1 MNQNDL
7 TVGRIYHE
15 NRKKLG
21 FLRIN
26 GDIGHD
32 TVVTSSKLNRPGLE
46 ISGFWES
53 FDPHRIQL
61 IGEGEFRYIK
71 TLSGEKVEE
80 IFEHFFSAKI
90 PLMIFAHDVKPPVCA
105 VRLARKYQVAL
116 LATPVTTTLLVA
128 SLLDYLDRELAP
140 STIIHGSLVDVYG
153 IGLLLTGPSGI
164 GKSEIA
170 LDLVGRGHRLV
181 ADDVVKI
188 IRRADNIIIGSGV
201 EILEHHLELRGLG
214 IVDVR
219 NIYGIRAIR
228 QQKRIE
234 VQIELEEWD
243 NTKNFE
249 RIGAQEKYNKIL
261 DVDIPIIN
269 LPIYPGKNITVIAEV
284 IALNHVLK
292 IMGTN
297 AALNFQKKIAATI
310 RQKTQISDLQ
320 NYLKKDL
327 E

>member
-1 MNQNDL
+1 MNADLL

-15 NRKKLG
+15 NRKKFG
-21 FLRIN
+21 FTRIN
-26 GDIGHD
+26 GEIGQD

-53 FDPHRIQL
+53 FDPLRIQL
-61 IGEGEFRYIK
+61 IGEGEYRYIK
-71 TLSGEKVEE
+71 KLPREE
-80 IFEHFFSAKI
+80 VRQVFEHFFKAGI
-90 PLMIFAHDVKPPVCA
+90 PLMIFAHQVKPPVCI
-105 VRLARKYQVAL
+105 VELARKYQVAL
-116 LATPVTTTLLVA
+116 LSTPVTTTLLVA
-128 SLLDYLDRELAP
+128 SLLDYLDWELAP
-140 STIIHGSLVDVYG
+140 STIVHGSLVDVYG
-153 IGLLLTGPSGI
+153 IGLLLTGRSAI

-170 LDLVGRGHRLV
+170 LDLVERGHRLV

-188 IRRADNIIIGSGV
+188 IRRADNVVIGTSV
-201 EILEHHLELRGLG
+201 EMLEHHLELRGLG

-219 NIYGIRAIR
+219 QIFGIRAVR

-234 VQIELEEWD
+234 VQVELEDWD
-243 NTKNFE
+243 NEKGFE
-249 RIGAQEKYNKIL
+249 RVGSVDKHSKIL
-261 DVDIPIIN
+261 DVDVPLIN

-297 AALNFQKKIAATI
+297 AAHDFEKKIAASI
-310 RQKTQISDLQ
+310 RQKIRIDEIQ

>member
-1 MNQNDL
+1 MSTDIL
-7 TVGRIYHE
+7 TVGRIYQE

-21 FLRIN
+21 LTRIN
-26 GDIGHD
+26 GDIGFE

-53 FDPHRIQL
+53 FDPFRIQL

-71 TLSGEKVEE
+71 RFPKDRICAT
-80 IFEHFFSAKI
+80 FEHFFSAKI
-90 PLMIFAHDVKPPVCA
+90 PLMIFAHNVKPPACVIQ
-105 VRLARKYQVAL
+105 LASQYNVAL
-116 LATPVTTTLLVA
+116 LATPLTTTILVA
-128 SLLDYLDRELAP
+128 ALLDYLDWELAP
-140 STIIHGSLVDVYG
+140 STIMHGSLVDVYG
-153 IGLLLTGPSGI
+153 IGLFLTGPSGI

-170 LDLVGRGHRLV
+170 LDLVERGHRLV
-181 ADDVVKI
+181 ADDIVKV
-188 IRRADNIIIGSGV
+188 IRRADNVVIGTGI
-201 EILEHHLELRGLG
+201 EMLEHHLELRGLG

-219 NIYGIRAIR
+219 HIFGIRAVR

-234 VQIELEEWD
+234 VQVELEQWD
-243 NTKNFE
+243 STKSFE
-249 RIGAQEKYNKIL
+249 RIGVEEKYTKIL
-261 DVDIPIIN
+261 DVDLPLIK

-297 AALNFQKKIAATI
+297 AARDFQKKLTATI
-310 RQKTQISDLQ
+310 RQKTRSEDLQ

>member
-1 MNQNDL
+1 VNQIEL
-7 TVGRIYHE
+7 TVGRIYQE
-15 NRKKLG
+15 NRKNLG
-21 FLRIN
+21 FVRVN
-26 GDIGHD
+26 GDIGQD
-32 TVVTSSKLNRPGLE
+32 TTVTSSKLNRPGLE
-46 ISGFWES
+46 ITGFWDS

-71 TLSGEKVEE
+71 SLTREKVEE

-90 PLMIFAHDVKPPVCA
+90 PLMIFAHNVKPPVCA
-105 VRLARKYQVAL
+105 VRLARKYKVAL

-170 LDLVGRGHRLV
+170 LDLVERGHRLV
-181 ADDVVKI
+181 ADDIIKI
-188 IRRADNIIIGSGV
+188 IRRADNVIIGTGM
-201 EILEHHLELRGLG
+201 ELLEHHLELRGLG
-214 IVDVR
+214 IVDIR
-219 NIYGIRAIR
+219 NIFGIRAIR

-234 VQIELEEWD
+234 VQVELEEWD
-243 NTKNFE
+243 STKNFE
-249 RIGAQEKYNKIL
+249 RVGAQDKYTKIL
-261 DVDIPIIN
+261 GVNIPLIN

-310 RQKTQISDLQ
+310 RQKTQINTLQ

>member
-1 MNQNDL
+1 MNQIEL
-7 TVGRIYHE
+7 TVGRIYQE
-15 NRKKLG
+15 NRKNLG
-21 FLRIN
+21 FVRVN
-26 GDIGHD
+26 GDIGQD
-32 TVVTSSKLNRPGLE
+32 TTVTSSKLNRPGLE
-46 ISGFWES
+46 ITGFWDS

-71 TLSGEKVEE
+71 SLTREKVEE

-90 PLMIFAHDVKPPVCA
+90 PLMIFAHNVKPPVCA
-105 VRLARKYQVAL
+105 VRLARKYKVAL

-170 LDLVGRGHRLV
+170 LDLVERGHRLV
-181 ADDVVKI
+181 ADDIIKI
-188 IRRADNIIIGSGV
+188 IRRADNVIIGTGM
-201 EILEHHLELRGLG
+201 ELLEHHLELRGLG
-214 IVDVR
+214 IVDIR
-219 NIYGIRAIR
+219 NIFGIRAIR

-234 VQIELEEWD
+234 VQVELEEWD
-243 NTKNFE
+243 STKNFE
-249 RIGAQEKYNKIL
+249 RVGAQDKYTKIL
-261 DVDIPIIN
+261 GVNIPLIN

-310 RQKTQISDLQ
+310 RQKTQINTLQ

>member
-1 MNQNDL
+1 MNSGVL
-7 TVGRIYHE
+7 TVGRIYQE

-21 FLRIN
+21 FTRIN
-26 GDIGHD
+26 GDIGQN

-53 FDPHRIQL
+53 FDPFRIQL

-71 TLSGEKVEE
+71 QFPKERICET
-80 IFEHFFSAKI
+80 FEHFFASKI
-90 PLMIFAHDVKPPVCA
+90 PLMIFAHNVKPPACA
-105 VRLARKYQVAL
+105 IELAKKYQVAL
-116 LATPVTTTLLVA
+116 LATPLTTTILVA
-128 SLLDYLDRELAP
+128 ALLDYLDWELAP
-140 STIIHGSLVDVYG
+140 STILHGSLVDVYG
-153 IGLLLTGPSGI
+153 IGLFLTGPSGI

-170 LDLVGRGHRLV
+170 LDLVERGHRLV
-181 ADDVVKI
+181 ADDVVKV
-188 IRRADNIIIGSGV
+188 IRRADNVVIGTGI
-201 EILEHHLELRGLG
+201 EMLEHNLELRGLG

-219 NIYGIRAIR
+219 QIFGIRAIR

-234 VQIELEEWD
+234 VQVELEEWD
-243 NTKNFE
+243 STKSFE
-249 RIGAQEKYNKIL
+249 RIGAQEKYTKIL
-261 DVDIPIIN
+261 DVDIPLIN

-292 IMGTN
+292 VMGTN
-297 AALNFQKKIAATI
+297 AALDFQKKLTAAI
-310 RQKTQISDLQ
+310 RQKTRMDDLH

>member
-1 MNQNDL
+1 MNQIEL
-7 TVGRIYHE
+7 TVGRIYQE

-21 FLRIN
+21 FLRVN
-26 GDIGHD
+26 GDIGQD

-71 TLSGEKVEE
+71 QFPKEKICQ
-80 IFEHFFSAKI
+80 IFEHFFAAQI
-90 PLMIFAHDVKPPVCA
+90 PLMIFTHDIKPPIYVTK
-105 VRLARKYQVAL
+105 LARKYQVAL
-116 LATPVTTTLLVA
+116 LATPFTTTLLVA
-128 SLLDYLDRELAP
+128 ALLDYLDRELAP

-164 GKSEIA
+164 GKSEIT
-170 LDLVGRGHRLV
+170 LDLIERGHRLV
-181 ADDVVKI
+181 ADDVIKI
-188 IRRADNIIIGSGV
+188 IRRADNVIIGTGV
-201 EILEHHLELRGLG
+201 EMLEHHLELRGLG

-219 NIYGIRAIR
+219 NIFGIRAIR

-234 VQIELEEWD
+234 VQVELEEWD
-243 NTKNFE
+243 STKNFE
-249 RIGAQEKYNKIL
+249 RIGAQEKYTKIL
-261 DVDIPIIN
+261 EVDIPLIN

-292 IMGTN
+292 VMGTN

-310 RQKTQISDLQ
+310 RQKTHLDDLQ